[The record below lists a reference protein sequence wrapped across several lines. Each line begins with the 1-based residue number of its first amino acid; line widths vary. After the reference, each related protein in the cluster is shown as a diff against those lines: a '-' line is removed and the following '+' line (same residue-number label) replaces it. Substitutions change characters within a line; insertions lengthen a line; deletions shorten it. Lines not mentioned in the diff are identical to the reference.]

1 MQSKTRGIVCLI
13 KGAILALLVL
23 FSFAQAHQQK
33 AAITTVLFNPRTEN
47 IEIMHRFSL
56 HDSEH
61 AVRSL
66 FDKTADI
73 IDDSLTQAEFAN
85 YVVDRFAV
93 LDANGESLPLKL
105 VGYEIDGK
113 HFWVY
118 QETAT
123 PPALEGLSIQHDVL
137 RDLWPAQVNTLNV
150 EGKGNVKT
158 LTFSDSAKLLE
169 VRF

>member
-1 MQSKTRGIVCLI
+1 M
-13 KGAILALLVL
+13 ALLL
-23 FSFAQAHQQK
+23 LSANAFSHQQK

-47 IEIMHRFSL
+47 IEVMHRFNL
-56 HDSEH
+56 HDAEH

-73 IDDSLTQAEFAN
+73 LDDSLTQAEFAN
-85 YVVDRFAV
+85 YVVERFA
-93 LDANGESLPLKL
+93 LLNAQGQSLPLKL
-105 VGYEIDGK
+105 VGYETEGK

-118 QETAT
+118 QETTT

-150 EGKGNVKT
+150 EGKGQVKT
-158 LTFSDSAKLLE
+158 LTFSDATELLE